1 VKHQAQ
7 VMGFSDTFAVIGIVL
22 MLAALAAVLRRKAK
36 GVGGGAHWAIQL
48 QLN

>member
-22 MLAALAAVLRRKAK
+22 MLAALAVVLTRKAK
-36 GVGGGAHWAIQL
+36 GVGGGAH
-48 QLN
+48 